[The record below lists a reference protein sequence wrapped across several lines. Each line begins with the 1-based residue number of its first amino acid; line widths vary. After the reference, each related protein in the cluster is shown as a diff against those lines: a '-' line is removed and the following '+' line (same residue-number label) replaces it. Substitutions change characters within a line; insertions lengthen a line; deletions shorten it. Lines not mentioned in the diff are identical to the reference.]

1 MKKAIIFNMGAL
13 DRFTADPHAL
23 LAGSGVEQSH
33 PVIEFNELAAA
44 ALKHGNPELNALFS
58 DDAEYV
64 CCASRPR
71 AVRAMLDF
79 CGIQF
84 RERAVIWI
92 AVAYDTAALKNAHG
106 TPWYPV
112 IDRERCT
119 GCGICHDYCL
129 FGTYRRDNSLDPA
142 HRIQVAH
149 PLNCK
154 VGCPACARLCVRG
167 AVIFPFNPEPGINGE
182 LETPASSAE
191 SDLLK
196 AFEAD
201 PMKVLAER
209 RKKRQLIA
217 EQHLVDV
224 QRDGD
229 ARDDSI

>member
-1 MKKAIIFNMGAL
+1 MKKAIIFNLGEV

-23 LAGSGVEQSH
+23 LAANGVEQSH
-33 PVIEFNELAAA
+33 PVTEFNELAAA
-44 ALKHGNPELNALFS
+44 ALKHGNPELNALFA
-58 DDAEYV
+58 DDVEYV

-71 AVRAMLDF
+71 TARALLDF

-84 RERAVIWI
+84 RELAITWLAVD
-92 AVAYDTAALKNAHG
+92 YDTGALKSAHG

-129 FGTYRRDNSLDPA
+129 FGTYLRDNSLDPA
-142 HRIQVAH
+142 QRIQVAH

-154 VGCPACARLCVRG
+154 VGCPACARLCKTA

-182 LETPASSAE
+182 LEAVASSSD

-201 PMKVLAER
+201 PLKVLAER

-217 EQHLVDV
+217 QQHLVDS
-224 QRDGD
+224 QRDHLSQD
-229 ARDDSI
+229 EL